1 MEIVINFLVKRNAW
15 LVCIYQFVVSRFVE
29 FFGNSMDRTVMK
41 TSSLLS
47 YLTWS
52 DLGKKFRVLAVSV
65 PHIPCKIR
73 LVQMKLLISL
83 DHQDALWDMSRDL
96 NRPEAC

>member
-1 MEIVINFLVKRNAW
+1 M
-15 LVCIYQFVVSRFVE
+15 E

-47 YLTWS
+47 YLV
-52 DLGKKFRVLAVSV
+52 GPRNKFRVLAVSV

>member
-1 MEIVINFLVKRNAW
+1 M
-15 LVCIYQFVVSRFVE
+15 E

-41 TSSLLS
+41 TSSLFR
-47 YLTWS
+47 TWS
-52 DLGKKFRVLAVSV
+52 DLGKKFWVLAVSV

-96 NRPEAC
+96 NRPEAI

>member
-1 MEIVINFLVKRNAW
+1 M
-15 LVCIYQFVVSRFVE
+15 E

-47 YLTWS
+47 YLV
-52 DLGKKFRVLAVSV
+52 GPRKKV
-65 PHIPCKIR
+65 PGFSSICPTYTTCKIR

>member
-1 MEIVINFLVKRNAW
+1 MYINFLVKRNAW

-47 YLTWS
+47 YLV
-52 DLGKKFRVLAVSV
+52 GPRKKV
-65 PHIPCKIR
+65 PGFSSICPTYT
-73 LVQMKLLISL
+73 M
-83 DHQDALWDMSRDL
+83 
-96 NRPEAC
+96 